1 MYSAKPLSELK
12 DKRQQMRRAKIVC
25 TLGPASKEPA
35 FIGHL
40 IDEGMNVARINFS
53 HGDYEDHAAVI
64 GAVRR
69 ESEKR
74 GVPVAI
80 LQDLQGPKIRVGRF
94 TNGSIDLEPGA
105 DLVITTRE
113 IPGTET
119 IVSTTYKGLPQDVK
133 AGDTL
138 LLDDGLLSLEVMAV
152 DGQDVHTRVLVGGL
166 LKNNKGINL
175 PGVKVSAPAMT
186 EKDKRDLEFGLK
198 VGVDFVALSFVR
210 SPEDVQEAV
219 RLSTRGDRRVPVV
232 AKIEK
237 PEAVERLSEIIEVA
251 DGVMI
256 ARGDLGV
263 EMGPEKVPLIQKRCI
278 EETNARG
285 KIVITATQMLESM
298 ITNPRPTRAEASDVA
313 NAVLDGTDALMLS
326 GETAAGKY
334 PLLAVRTMGRI
345 IEEIEA
351 SQRYQS
357 LFEAPTLAFSHSANA
372 VAKAAVVAARQL
384 EAKAIVCVT
393 ESGGVARLVSEYR
406 PSAQIVALTS
416 RDEVY
421 RRLALY
427 WGVNP
432 LITTPSKDFG
442 AMVALIESSLAER
455 KLCQKGDL
463 VVIAVALPFG
473 SGLSANTLH
482 VHRMG

>member
-1 MYSAKPLSELK
+1 
-12 DKRQQMRRAKIVC
+12 MRRAKIVC

-53 HGDYEDHAAVI
+53 HGDYDDHAAVI

-94 TNGSIDLEPGA
+94 VNGSIDLEPGA

-113 IPGTET
+113 IPGNET

-133 AGDTL
+133 NGDTL

-152 DGQDVHTRVLVGGL
+152 DGQDVHTRVLVGGV

-175 PGVKVSAPAMT
+175 PGVKVSAPALT

-237 PEAVERLSEIIEVA
+237 PEAVDRLTEIIEVA

-384 EAKAIVCVT
+384 GAAAIVCVT

-482 VHRMG
+482 IHRMG

>member
-1 MYSAKPLSELK
+1 
-12 DKRQQMRRAKIVC
+12 MRRAKIVC

-53 HGDYEDHAAVI
+53 HGDYDDHAQAI
-64 GAVRR
+64 TAVRR

-74 GVPVAI
+74 GRPVAI

-94 TNGSIDLEPGA
+94 ATGSCDLEPGA
-105 DLVITTRE
+105 DFVITTRE
-113 IPGTET
+113 VPGSET
-119 IVSTTYKGLPQDVK
+119 IVSTTYQGLPHDVK

-152 DGQDVHTRVLVGGL
+152 DGSDVHTRVLVGGV

-210 SPEDVQEAV
+210 SPDDVREAV
-219 RLSTRGDRRVPVV
+219 RLATRGDRRVPVI

-237 PEAVERLSEIIEVA
+237 PEAIENLPDIIDVT
-251 DGVMI
+251 DGVMV

-263 EMGPEKVPLIQKRCI
+263 EIGPEKVPLIQKRCI

-298 ITNPRPTRAEASDVA
+298 ISNPRPTRAEASDVA

-326 GETAAGKY
+326 GETASGKY
-334 PLLAVRTMGRI
+334 PLLAVRTMARI
-345 IEEIEA
+345 IEEIES
-351 SQRYQS
+351 SQRYQT
-357 LFEAPTLAFSHSANA
+357 LFEAPTLAFAHSANA

-384 EAKAIVCVT
+384 SAHAIVCVT

-406 PSAQIVALTS
+406 PGAQIVALTS
-416 RDEVY
+416 QAEVY

-427 WGVNP
+427 WGVEP
-432 LITTPSKDFG
+432 LLMTPAKDFG
-442 AMVALIESSLAER
+442 AMVATIEKLLVER
-455 KLCQKGDL
+455 KRIQAGELM
-463 VVIAVALPFG
+463 VIAVALPFG

-482 VHRMG
+482 VHRVG